1 MGDDVDNAEADL
13 VAILAD
19 QVVKEES
26 KRLRPGF
33 RNKKKGAKA
42 VAKKKISQFKI
53 YTYSIQLSIQY
64 TAYNS
69 SFTFPFI
76 APFRSPS
83 PNHCCLYNGHIVVLV
98 PSQS

>member
-1 MGDDVDNAEADL
+1 MATGGGGVGDDVDNAEADL

-53 YTYSIQLSIQY
+53 YTYSILHSIQY
-64 TAYNS
+64 TA
-69 SFTFPFI
+69 TI
-76 APFRSPS
+76 APSHSPS
-83 PNHCCLYNGHIVVLV
+83 LHPLDPLT
-98 PSQS
+98 